1 MEIEI
6 SKNYNVKRLNQWLNY
21 ELSTSVLLLLSWFW
35 GITILLMTIT
45 AILFTPFMLKIL
57 FQERRYGWII
67 FFVLIIIIPAICTY
81 FLVKGTTY
89 KFVLELIPLAFFYFY
104 CFILKLTIRDWMD

>member
-6 SKNYNVKRLNQWLNY
+6 NKNYDVNRLRRWLDY

-35 GITILLMTIT
+35 GISIWLMTIA

-67 FFVLIIIIPAICTY
+67 FFLISVIIPTIGIL
-81 FLVKGTTY
+81 FLEIDSTY
-89 KFVLELIPLAFFYFY
+89 KIVFKLIPLAFFYFY
-104 CFILKLTIRDWMD
+104 CFLLRLVIRDWGK